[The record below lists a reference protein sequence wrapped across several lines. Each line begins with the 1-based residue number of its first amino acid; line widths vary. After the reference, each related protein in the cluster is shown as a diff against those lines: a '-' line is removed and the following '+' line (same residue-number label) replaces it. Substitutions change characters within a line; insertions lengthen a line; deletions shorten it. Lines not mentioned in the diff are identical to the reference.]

1 MPTRF
6 LHDCRRTAARNLIR
20 ANVPERVA
28 MLLTG
33 HKSRAIFDRYNIIHE
48 QELLDAGDQLVA
60 YLAQQAQAVPAR
72 RRSHP
77 VGPPPRA
84 PHHPSAS
91 YDAAPRKD
99 APPRQRLAAAWRQW
113 PDTARLCVAA
123 GVAGGSSTLASIS
136 QA

>member
-60 YLAQQAQAVPAR
+60 YLAQLAQPVPVRQRPHAVGTAAPRPAPALR
-72 RRSHP
+72 
-77 VGPPPRA
+77 
-84 PHHPSAS
+84 AS
-91 YDAAPRKD
+91 YDAAPRKGG
-99 APPRQRLAAAWRQW
+99 PE
-113 PDTARLCVAA
+113 TARPWPSPPSGRIRTTTTRHRVSMPTCLHSVRRR
-123 GVAGGSSTLASIS
+123 
-136 QA
+136 